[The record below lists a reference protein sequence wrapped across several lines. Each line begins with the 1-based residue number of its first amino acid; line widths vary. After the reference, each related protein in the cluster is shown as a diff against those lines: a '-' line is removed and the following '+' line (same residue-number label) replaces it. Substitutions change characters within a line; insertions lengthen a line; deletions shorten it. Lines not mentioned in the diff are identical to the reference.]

1 MSNLPQAGRSSHR
14 IVRRFAAL
22 CEKAVVAPTASRFLA
37 AYPKAT
43 CRQRVDVML
52 VDMARCWSKGTLMTV
67 EEYLTAD
74 EEIAADRELTLE
86 LITAE
91 FDIRDQLDLEPTID
105 EYIERFETLE
115 EPIRAALSQRD
126 DTGQLPLYPQLAKHL
141 LVDGLSPGTV
151 WGGRKSNWTGF
162 DVQLSATGQSVHES
176 LLAECR
182 PFSLLPAPVVRLI
195 ESNMEIRS
203 FEAGEFLI
211 QQDTPGTSLIVL
223 CDGEVEISTSDD
235 QGNRRVLTRTSHV
248 QVLGE
253 MALLTRQPRNA
264 DVVALATVRAL
275 VLPAEQFHE
284 LAGRYPEIS
293 EVLTLMLAER
303 LGVPGRDDVL
313 AGKTLDS
320 YRICSR
326 LGRGGMAVVYEARHI
341 DSDQHVAL
349 KMMSHRLVYDR
360 DALDQFQAEA
370 DIIQSFDHENIVKLF
385 GRFSA
390 FHTYFIVMEFADGI
404 LLREY
409 INRCGVV
416 PVDEFRKS
424 FGQIA
429 KALNYAHQAGIIHRD
444 VKPAN
449 IMVTRDGV
457 IKLMDFGLATPAI
470 GTSPANNRVVGTPR
484 YMAPEQLVGGRL
496 TTAADLFSLGCVGY
510 EMLTGKVLNDD
521 ENVIELLRRHS
532 NWEVPNIRSAF
543 PQLDAEVCSV
553 VEQCLQ
559 EDPDERRLDFDM
571 VSNWAE
577 PIETSMLS
585 QQNE

>member
-1 MSNLPQAGRSSHR
+1 M
-14 IVRRFAAL
+14 VRRFAAL
-22 CEKAVVAPTASRFLA
+22 CEKMAEAPTASRFLA
-37 AYPKAT
+37 AYPQAT
-43 CRQRVDVML
+43 RQQRVDVML
-52 VDMARCWSKGTLMTV
+52 VDLARRWSKGHLMTV
-67 EEYLTAD
+67 EEYL
-74 EEIAADRELTLE
+74 AADDKIASDKELTLE
-86 LITAE
+86 LIAAE
-91 FDIRDQLDLEPTID
+91 FDIRDQLGLEPTID
-105 EYIERFETLE
+105 EYVERFKTLE
-115 EPIRAALSQRD
+115 EPIRATLSQRD
-126 DTGQLPLYPQLAKHL
+126 DTDQLPLYPQLAQYVL
-141 LVDGLSPGTV
+141 EEGLSPHTV
-151 WGGRKSNWTGF
+151 WGGGRSNSTGF
-162 DVQLSATGQSVHES
+162 GAQPQLMATGRRTPES

-182 PFSLLPAPVVRLI
+182 PFSLLPAPVLRLI
-195 ESNMEIRS
+195 ESNMEVRS

-211 QQDTPGTSLIVL
+211 RQNAPDTSLMVL

-235 QGNRRVLTRTSHV
+235 QGNRRLLTRTSQV

-264 DVVALATVRAL
+264 DVVALVPTRAL

-320 YRICSR
+320 YRICGR
-326 LGRGGMAVVYEARHI
+326 LGRGGMAVVYEARHV

-404 LLREY
+404 LLKEY
-409 INRCGVV
+409 IDRCGAV
-416 PVDEFRKS
+416 PADEFRKS

-429 KALNYAHQAGIIHRD
+429 KALHYAHEAGIVHRD
-444 VKPAN
+444 IKPAN

-457 IKLMDFGLATPAI
+457 IKLMDFGLATPAL
-470 GTSPANNRVVGTPR
+470 GGSPSNNRIVGTPR
-484 YMAPEQLVGGRL
+484 YMAPEQLVGGKL

-510 EMLTGKVLNDD
+510 EMLTGKLLNDE

-532 NWEVPNIRSAF
+532 NWEVPDIQSAF
-543 PQLDAEVCSV
+543 PQLDAGVCSV
-553 VEQCLQ
+553 VEQCLH
-559 EDPDERRLDFDM
+559 ENPNERRLDFDL
-571 VSNWAE
+571 VSKWAA
-577 PIETSMLS
+577 PIDTSVLS
-585 QQNE
+585 QHKP

>member
-1 MSNLPQAGRSSHR
+1 
-14 IVRRFAAL
+14 
-22 CEKAVVAPTASRFLA
+22 
-37 AYPKAT
+37 
-43 CRQRVDVML
+43 
-52 VDMARCWSKGTLMTV
+52 MTV
-67 EEYLTAD
+67 EEYITAD

-105 EYIERFETLE
+105 EYVERFETLE
-115 EPIRAALSQRD
+115 EPIRAVLSRRD

-151 WGGRKSNWTGF
+151 WGGRKSHWTGF
-162 DVQLSATGQSVHES
+162 DGKTQLSATGRSARES

-195 ESNMEIRS
+195 ESNMEVRS

-211 QQDTPGTSLIVL
+211 EQNTPGTSLIVL

-264 DVVALATVRAL
+264 DVVALAAVRAL

-326 LGRGGMAVVYEARHI
+326 LGRGGMAIVYEARHI
-341 DSDQHVAL
+341 DSDHHVAL

-370 DIIQSFDHENIVKLF
+370 DIIQSFDHENIVQLF
-385 GRFSA
+385 GRFAA

-404 LLREY
+404 LLRKY
-409 INRCGVV
+409 INRCGAVL
-416 PVDEFRKS
+416 VDEFRKL

-429 KALNYAHQAGIIHRD
+429 KALNYAHQAGIVHRD
-444 VKPAN
+444 IKPAN
-449 IMVTRDGV
+449 IMVTRNGV
-457 IKLMDFGLATPAI
+457 IKLMDFGLATPAL
-470 GTSPANNRVVGTPR
+470 GTSPTNNRVVGTPR
-484 YMAPEQLVGGRL
+484 YMAPEQLVGGKL

-532 NWEVPNIRSAF
+532 NWEVPNIRIAF

-571 VSNWAE
+571 VSAWAE
-577 PIETSMLS
+577 PIDTSMLS
-585 QQNE
+585 QQKP